1 MQKSF
6 CYLPIVSNVTLW
18 ERGSA
23 QTNSS
28 PRGEKTPSPCSR
40 FVTHM
45 KNFSASHK
53 TDRLNFLP
61 FSGCVEGTHSP
72 VTGKRPL
79 YTHQNTVPKSPM
91 STVSFKEEIHGEACS
106 SLSPS
111 REMDKGDLVF
121 TVKKRMQKQPRGPPK
136 QAWTSSLLE
145 KQATNKPLERS
156 HSVNPT
162 SSEAAGRHIP
172 CQNHLLGNSKGDSGP
187 VLRPF
192 TAIGLCRSTS
202 QNSFSPQINYKTS
215 LESEQQ
221 NQVAASRSWTN
232 TDSLS
237 VRGSAIGR
245 GLVAVTP
252 EMTPKHSHIAK
263 EHRSETALAFRGRA
277 AQEPLPM
284 LVGSSTHLFSRKL
297 MKVCSSAAP
306 RPPRGSLRAC
316 SQTLSRPVVNAHLH

>member
-1 MQKSF
+1 MQKSL

-18 ERGSA
+18 ERGAS

-53 TDRLNFLP
+53 MDRLNFLP
-61 FSGCVEGTHSP
+61 FPGCVEGTHSP
-72 VTGKRPL
+72 MTGKRPL
-79 YTHQNTVPKSPM
+79 YTHQNTIPKSPM
-91 STVSFKEEIHGEACS
+91 STVSLKEEIHGEACS

-111 REMDKGDLVF
+111 REMDEGDLVF
-121 TVKKRMQKQPRGPPK
+121 TAKKGMQKPPRGPPK
-136 QAWTSSLLE
+136 QAWTSPLLE
-145 KQATNKPLERS
+145 KQAANKPLERP
-156 HSVNPT
+156 HSVNT
-162 SSEAAGRHIP
+162 ISSEAAGRHIP
-172 CQNHLLGNSKGDSGP
+172 CQNHPLGKPKGDSGP

-202 QNSFSPQINYKTS
+202 QNSFSPQITYRTS
-215 LESEQQ
+215 VEPEQQ
-221 NQVAASRSWTN
+221 NQAAASRSWTN

-252 EMTPKHSHIAK
+252 EMTPKHPHTAK
-263 EHRSETALAFRGRA
+263 EHRSETALTFRGRA
-277 AQEPLPM
+277 AKEPLPM

-306 RPPRGSLRAC
+306 RPPRRSLTAC
-316 SQTLSRPVVNAHLH
+316 SQTLSRPVVNDHLH